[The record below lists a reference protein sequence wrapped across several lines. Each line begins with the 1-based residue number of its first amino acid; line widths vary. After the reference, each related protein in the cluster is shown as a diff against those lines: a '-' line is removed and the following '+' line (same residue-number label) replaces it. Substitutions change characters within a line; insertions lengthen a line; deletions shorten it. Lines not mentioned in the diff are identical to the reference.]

1 MPYPRHIPPHEV
13 VRHFG
18 LIKDNVLFIIT
29 LSKVN
34 RTLLFLDTSSF
45 YIRNN
50 MNEPI
55 GLPCFW
61 RATDNSPVAI
71 SIDCSER
78 TTTPPESFYNWNK

>member
-61 RATDNSPVAI
+61 HATDNSPVAI
-71 SIDCSER
+71 FDRLFRKNNHPARVILQLE
-78 TTTPPESFYNWNK
+78 